1 MRLDAI
7 TLEHFRNY
15 AHQSVTFDPSVNVI
29 VGENAQ
35 GKTNLLEA
43 AVYLSCAKSPRA
55 RTEKEMISFDAD
67 AARLTGS
74 VFFPAA
80 ATLPWRSSCPA
91 ASAGK

>member
-7 TLEHFRNY
+7 MLEHFRNY

-43 AVYLSCAKSPRA
+43 VF
-55 RTEKEMISFDAD
+55 M
-67 AARLTGS
+67 LTGGKS
-74 VFFPAA
+74 FRKAHRQRLFPRPR
-80 ATLPWRSSCPA
+80 LYR
-91 ASAGK
+91 GD

>member
-55 RTEKEMISFDAD
+55 RTEKEMISFEAD
-67 AARLTGS
+67 AARLTAAS
-74 VFFPAA
+74 FPAA
-80 ATLPWRSSCPA
+80 ATLPWRLSCPA

>member
-43 AVYLSCAKSPRA
+43 AVYLSCRPVPA
-55 RTEKEMISFDAD
+55 R
-67 AARLTGS
+67 R
-74 VFFPAA
+74 
-80 ATLPWRSSCPA
+80 RR
-91 ASAGK
+91 

>member
-35 GKTNLLEA
+35 GKTNLLEPP
-43 AVYLSCAKSPRA
+43 STSPAPSRPAPA
-55 RTEKEMISFDAD
+55 R
-67 AARLTGS
+67 R
-74 VFFPAA
+74 
-80 ATLPWRSSCPA
+80 RR
-91 ASAGK
+91 

>member
-43 AVYLSCAKSPRA
+43 AVYLSSP
-55 RTEKEMISFDAD
+55 
-67 AARLTGS
+67 AAS
-74 VFFPAA
+74 FPAA

>member
-67 AARLTGS
+67 RQGSPAAS
-74 VFFPAA
+74 FPAA
-80 ATLPWRSSCPA
+80 VTLPWRSSCPA

>member
-35 GKTNLLEA
+35 GKTNRPA
-43 AVYLSCAKSPRA
+43 PA
-55 RTEKEMISFDAD
+55 R
-67 AARLTGS
+67 R
-74 VFFPAA
+74 
-80 ATLPWRSSCPA
+80 RR
-91 ASAGK
+91 

>member
-74 VFFPAA
+74 VFPAA